1 MNHKQMVADTLSAAL
16 PQLDI
21 ETIYSL
27 LEKPKSSEMGDIA
40 FPAFSLAKVE
50 RKAPQAIATD
60 IVEKLDTTGFEKVV
74 ATGPYVNFFL
84 DKDAISHQVLTDVIA
99 EKDQYGQ
106 LNIGQGRNVTIDMSS
121 PNIAKPFSVGHLRST
136 VIGDAL
142 ANIHGKLGFNPIR
155 INHLGDWGKQFGM
168 LIVAYKL
175 WGDKTA
181 VEADPISELLK
192 LYVRINAE
200 AEEKPELDEE
210 ARQWFKKLEDGDQEA
225 LELWQWFRDESLV
238 EFNRIYEK
246 LDVHFDSFNGEAF
259 YNDKMDEGIQILE
272 EKGLLQE
279 SKGALIVDLERYNLP
294 PALIRKTDGA
304 TLYITRDIAT
314 AMYRK
319 RTYDFVKSIYVV
331 GQEQINHFKQ
341 LKAVL
346 KEMGFDWS
354 DDMTHITFGLVTKDK
369 KKLSTR
375 KGNIILLEPTLDEAI
390 LRALSQIEAKN
401 PNLENKEEVAHAV
414 GVGAVKFFDLKT
426 DRDNGYDFDLEA
438 MVSFEG
444 ETGPYVQYA
453 YARIQSILRKANFV
467 PSTENNYKLADAESW
482 EIIKLIQN
490 FSTVVERAGDKFDPS
505 LIAKYAINLAQAFN
519 KYYAHTRI
527 LDESPERDSR
537 LALAY
542 ATGVVLKEA
551 LRLLGVKAPEKM

>member
-1 MNHKQMVADTLSAAL
+1 MNHKQTVADTLSAVL

-50 RKAPQAIATD
+50 RKAPEAIATD

-99 EKDQYGQ
+99 KKDQYGQ

-304 TLYITRDIAT
+304 TLYITRDMAT

-482 EIIKLIQN
+482 EIIKHIQN

>member
-60 IVEKLDTTGFEKVV
+60 IVEKLDTTRFEKVV

-279 SKGALIVDLERYNLP
+279 SKGALIVDLESYNLP

-304 TLYITRDIAT
+304 TLYITRDMAT

-354 DDMTHITFGLVTKDK
+354 DDMTHVTFGLVTKDK

-482 EIIKLIQN
+482 EIIKHIQN

>member
-1 MNHKQMVADTLSAAL
+1 MNHKQMVADTLSAVL

-50 RKAPQAIATD
+50 RKAPQAITTD
-60 IVEKLDTTGFEKVV
+60 IVEKLDTTRFEKVV

-99 EKDQYGQ
+99 KKDQYGQ

-304 TLYITRDIAT
+304 TLYITRDMAT